1 MKRWGIWLLCAVLL
15 IFSSGGVDWHRSVR
29 FHPEEHLNTRWVCQ
43 EIEGYFDV
51 FEYRDGIRC
60 EGKFNI
66 SGEQRIITFQLG
78 TAVFHM
84 QFKDESTID
93 ENYHHLT
100 NGAVDE
106 FYKDGVLTITMLDDG
121 YFDPILQCPG
131 KTLTFIQADVS
142 STTTTSTATIMTKT
156 VV

>member
-1 MKRWGIWLLCAVLL
+1 
-15 IFSSGGVDWHRSVR
+15 
-29 FHPEEHLNTRWVCQ
+29 
-43 EIEGYFDV
+43 
-51 FEYRDGIRC
+51 
-60 EGKFNI
+60 
-66 SGEQRIITFQLG
+66 
-78 TAVFHM
+78 M

>member
-15 IFSSGGVDWHRSVR
+15 IFSSGCVDWHRSVR

-66 SGEQRIITFQLG
+66 SGEQRTIVFSLG
-78 TAVFHM
+78 GPLFNMA
-84 QFKDESTID
+84 FK
-93 ENYHHLT
+93 ENIVEDHHPLIY
-100 NGAVDE
+100 GAVDE